1 MIAAPGGRFLHL
13 TNTLHSQRRINKS
26 QDTKQKLDREF
37 TFVCSITIIFSHTKC
52 ILFMKHKSIIVGKIT
67 GNSEEVKPIFYQ
79 KNNNKKSTAKATEK
93 VKQKSIRETIFYHLF
108 HY

>member
-37 TFVCSITIIFSHTKC
+37 TFVCSITIIFS
-52 ILFMKHKSIIVGKIT
+52 LSNEMNIIYEENEKKIRVSLLVKIT

-79 KNNNKKSTAKATEK
+79 KKSTAKEENTK
-93 VKQKSIRETIFYHLF
+93 I
-108 HY
+108 

>member
-37 TFVCSITIIFSHTKC
+37 TFVCSITIIFSRYEMYIIYEETKN
-52 ILFMKHKSIIVGKIT
+52 I
-67 GNSEEVKPIFYQ
+67 
-79 KNNNKKSTAKATEK
+79 
-93 VKQKSIRETIFYHLF
+93 
-108 HY
+108 